1 MTYLVK
7 FYIATKNCMA
17 HHAQKIYHIYPKKNS
32 LGCLT
37 NLFYRENMKHFADL
51 AFKNQPN
58 IERNQSLL
66 LLWDIT
72 VKHLIHFLMY

>member
-1 MTYLVK
+1 
-7 FYIATKNCMA
+7 MA
-17 HHAQKIYHIYPKKNS
+17 PHAHKIYHIYPKENS
-32 LGCLT
+32 VRHLK
-37 NLFYRENMKHFADL
+37 NLFHKENMKHFADL
-51 AFKNQPN
+51 AFKNHPN